1 MEDFKHSGM
10 PHCQDR
16 LFSPCGISI
25 FITFLSQK
33 EVDNERYCLSLY
45 YDISQV
51 YLTDISDFMT
61 LKIDQNLGNMVF
73 QSFLFRP
80 DGRLL
85 YHGL

>member
-1 MEDFKHSGM
+1 MKDFKHSEM
-10 PHCQDR
+10 PYCQDR
-16 LFSPCGISI
+16 LFSRCGISI

-33 EVDNERYCLSLY
+33 EIDNENYCLNLY

-61 LKIDQNLGNMVF
+61 LKIDQNLGNMIF
-73 QSFLFRP
+73 QSFLFKS
-80 DGRLL
+80 DDRLL

>member
-16 LFSPCGISI
+16 LFSRCGISI

-33 EVDNERYCLSLY
+33 EIDNESYCLNLY

-51 YLTDISDFMT
+51 YLIDISDFMT
-61 LKIDQNLGNMVF
+61 LKIDQNLGNMIF
-73 QSFLFRP
+73 QSFFFKSN
-80 DGRLL
+80 DRLL
-85 YHGL
+85 YHEL